1 MGNGFGMHRD
11 ILTGASRAS
20 RTHFPF
26 PPPASRAPAHFRRF
40 WAFGENVTLA
50 LGALKA
56 AKMRSALTILGVVIG
71 VSCVM
76 AMASIVRGIQDQ
88 ILNTLEIA
96 GPTTFYVMRVFSQTP
111 LNPDN
116 LPKWVRVRP
125 VLTFEEGERIAALPE
140 IKYASLWGQ
149 VLNKIEY
156 GGTRT
161 GVGIVTGADEGYP
174 EIYGG
179 ELTSGRWFTAAEK
192 TAGSA
197 VVVLESDVAT
207 KLFGNMDPIDKVVR
221 IGGRPAKVIGIYQA
235 ASNIFEPPGQEQFAI
250 VPFKMLDHQF
260 TIDQTNALYISVKPR
275 AGVTVEDAQNAVTV
289 TLREMRHLRPADK
302 NTFDMITQDQIL
314 DLFNKISGAFFFVMM
329 ALSAVG
335 LLVGGIGVMAVMMI
349 SVTERTRE
357 IGIRKAVGATRRDI
371 LQQFLVEA
379 ATLTG
384 LGGVAGIVVGLG
396 IGRLANVAMHIDS
409 LPPLDLTVLAVFV
422 SVAIGIAFG
431 LLPARR
437 AARLDPIEALR
448 YE

>member
-1 MGNGFGMHRD
+1 VNP
-11 ILTGASRAS
+11 A
-20 RTHFPF
+20 RTFL
-26 PPPASRAPAHFRRF
+26 RF
-40 WAFGENVTLA
+40 FTDFGENISLA
-50 LGALKA
+50 FGALRG

-88 ILNTLEIA
+88 ILNTLEVS
-96 GPTTFYVMRVFSQTP
+96 GPTTFYVMKVFSQTP
-111 LNPDN
+111 LNPEN

-125 VLTFEEGERIAALPE
+125 DLSSREAERIAELPE
-140 IKYASLWGQ
+140 IGYAALWAQ
-149 VLNKIEY
+149 IFNRLEY

-161 GVGIVTGADEGYP
+161 GLGIITGADDGYT

-179 ELTSGRWFTAAEK
+179 ELTEGRWFTKSEVTSGA
-192 TAGSA
+192 S
-197 VVVLESDVAT
+197 VVVLESDVAI
-207 KLFGNMDPIDKVVR
+207 KLFGHVHPIDKDVR
-221 IGGRPAKVIGIYQA
+221 VGGRPLKVVGIYQTA
-235 ASNIFEPPGQEQFAI
+235 ANIFEPPGQEQFAI
-250 VPFKMLDHQF
+250 VPYRLLDHQF
-260 TIDQTNALYISVKPR
+260 TIDKTNALFIPVKPR
-275 AGVTVEDAQNAVTV
+275 PGVTVPDAQGAVTV
-289 TLREMRHLRPADK
+289 ALRELRHLRPADQ

-314 DLFNKISGAFFFVMM
+314 DLFNKISGAFFLVLM

-384 LGGVAGIVVGLG
+384 IGGVTGILAGLAVGK
-396 IGRLANVAMHIDS
+396 LANVAMRINS
-409 LPPLDLTVLAVFV
+409 SPPLDLTLLAVFV
-422 SVAIGIAFG
+422 SVGIGIAFG

-448 YE
+448 HE

>member
-1 MGNGFGMHRD
+1 MKTDENGKSGMVNGR
-11 ILTGASRAS
+11 GARAHSRFTIS
-20 RTHFPF
+20 HL
-26 PPPASRAPAHFRRF
+26 RF
-40 WAFGENVTLA
+40 ISAFGENIALA
-50 LGALKA
+50 FGALRG

-88 ILNTLEIA
+88 ILRTIEIA

-111 LNPDN
+111 LNPEN

-125 VLTFEEGERIAALPE
+125 VLSVAEGERIASLPE
-140 IKYASLWGQ
+140 IKYAALWGQ
-149 VLNKIEY
+149 IFNRLEY
-156 GGTRT
+156 GGIRT
-161 GVGIVTGADEGYP
+161 GLGIITGADDGYT

-179 ELTSGRWFTAAEK
+179 ELAAGRWFTKSEM
-192 TAGSA
+192 AGGAA

-207 KLFGNMDPIDKVVR
+207 KLFGHIEPIDKIVR
-221 IGGRPAKVIGIYQA
+221 VGGRPARVIGIYQA

-250 VPFKMLDHQF
+250 VPFRMLDHQF
-260 TIDQTNALYISVKPR
+260 TIDETNALFISVKPR
-275 AGVTVEDAQNAVTV
+275 PNVALSDAQNAVTV
-289 TLREMRHLRPADK
+289 ALREMRHLRPAEP

-314 DLFNKISGAFFFVMM
+314 DLFNKISGAFFLVMM

-371 LQQFLVEA
+371 LQQFLIEA

-384 LGGVAGIVVGLG
+384 IGGAAGIAFGLL
-396 IGRLANVAMHIDS
+396 IGQAANAAMSIDS
-409 LPPLDLTVLAVFV
+409 VPPLDLTLLAVFV
-422 SVAIGIAFG
+422 SVGIGIAFG

>member
-1 MGNGFGMHRD
+1 MGDGRKRW
-11 ILTGASRAS
+11 S
-20 RTHFPF
+20 HFLF
-26 PPPASRAPAHFRRF
+26 PISHFRLF
-40 WAFGENVTLA
+40 FSFGENVSLA
-50 LGALKA
+50 FGALRV

-88 ILNTLEIA
+88 ILNSLETA
-96 GPTTFYVMRVFSQTP
+96 GPTTFYVMKVFSQTP
-111 LNPDN
+111 LNPEN
-116 LPKWVRVRP
+116 LPKWVRIRP
-125 VLTFEEGERIAALPE
+125 NLRYEEAERIAALPE
-140 IKYASLWGQ
+140 IKFAGLWAQ
-149 VLNKIEY
+149 LFNKLEY

-161 GVGIVTGADEGYP
+161 GNGIITGADDGYV

-179 ELTSGRWFTAAEK
+179 ELAAGRWFTKAEA
-192 TAGSA
+192 TAGA
-197 VVVLESDVAT
+197 PVIVLESNVAT
-207 KLFGNMDPIDKVVR
+207 KLFGLINPIDKLVR
-221 IGGRPAKVIGIYQA
+221 LGGRPVRVVGVYQKA
-235 ASNIFEPPGQEQFAI
+235 TNIFEPPGQEQFAI
-250 VPFKMLDHQF
+250 VPYRMMDHQF
-260 TIDQTNALYISVKPR
+260 TIDRTNALFIPVKPR
-275 AGVTVEDAQNAVTV
+275 PGVTVQDAQNAVTV
-289 TLREMRHLRPADK
+289 ALRESRHLRPADQ

-314 DLFNKISGAFFFVMM
+314 DLFNKISGAFFLVMM

-384 LGGVAGIVVGLG
+384 VGGVAGIAVGLA
-396 IGRLANVAMHIDS
+396 IGRAANAAMRINAM
-409 LPPLDLTVLAVFV
+409 PPLDLTVLAVFV
-422 SVAIGIAFG
+422 SVGIGIAFG

>member
-1 MGNGFGMHRD
+1 MSEIGGRGR
-11 ILTGASRAS
+11 SY
-20 RTHFPF
+20 
-26 PPPASRAPAHFRRF
+26 FRLF
-40 WAFGENVTLA
+40 LSFGENITLA
-50 LGALKA
+50 LGSLRA

-76 AMASIVRGIQDQ
+76 AMASIVRGIKDQ
-88 ILNTLEIA
+88 ILNTLEVS

-111 LNPDN
+111 LNPEN

-125 VLTFEEGERIAALPE
+125 VLTVAEGERIATLPE

-149 VLNKIEY
+149 ILNNIEF

-161 GVGIVTGADEGYP
+161 GLGLISGADDGYP

-179 ELTSGRWFTAAEK
+179 DLSAGRWFTRSEMAAG
-192 TAGSA
+192 AA

-207 KLFGNMDPIDKVVR
+207 KLFGNLQPIDKVVK
-221 IGGRPAKVIGIYQA
+221 IGGRPARVIGIYQA
-235 ASNIFEPPGQEQFAI
+235 AANIFEPPGQEQFAI

-260 TIDQTNALYISVKPR
+260 TIDQTNALYICVKPNP
-275 AGVTVEDAQNAVTV
+275 GVTVEEAQNAVTV
-289 TLREMRHLRPADK
+289 ALREMRHLRPADP

-314 DLFNKISGAFFFVMM
+314 DLFNKISGAFFLVMM

-384 LGGVAGIVVGLG
+384 VGGVAGIAFGLMV
-396 IGRLANVAMHIDS
+396 GRLANVAMRIDS
-409 LPPLDLTVLAVFV
+409 MPPLDLTLLAVAV
-422 SVAIGIAFG
+422 SVGIGIAFG
-431 LLPARR
+431 LLPAQR

-448 YE
+448 HE

>member
-1 MGNGFGMHRD
+1 MTKSSGHR
-11 ILTGASRAS
+11 RW
-20 RTHFPF
+20 
-26 PPPASRAPAHFRRF
+26 RF
-40 WAFGENVTLA
+40 FADLGENVALA
-50 LGALKA
+50 FGALRG

-88 ILNTLEIA
+88 ILRTIEIA

-111 LNPDN
+111 LNPEN

-125 VLTFEEGERIAALPE
+125 VLSVAEGERIAQLPE

-149 VLNKIEY
+149 IFNRIEHA
-156 GGTRT
+156 GTRT
-161 GVGIVTGADEGYP
+161 GLGIITGADDGYP

-179 ELTSGRWFTAAEK
+179 ELSSGRWFTRSEMASGA
-192 TAGSA
+192 A
-197 VVVLESDVAT
+197 VVVLESDVAV
-207 KLFGNMDPIDKVVR
+207 KLFGAMEPIDKIVR
-221 IGGRPAKVIGIYQA
+221 VGGRPAKVIGIYQA

-250 VPFKMLDHQF
+250 VPFRMLDHQF
-260 TIDQTNALYISVKPR
+260 TIDQTNALFISVKPR
-275 AGVTVEDAQNAVTV
+275 PNVALSDAQSAVTV
-289 TLREMRHLRPADK
+289 ALREMRHLRPADP
-302 NTFDMITQDQIL
+302 NTFDMISQDQIL
-314 DLFNKISGAFFFVMM
+314 DLFNKISGAFFLVMM

-371 LQQFLVEA
+371 LQQFLIEA

-384 LGGVAGIVVGLG
+384 IGGVAGIAFGLLVGQA
-396 IGRLANVAMHIDS
+396 ANAAMRINS
-409 LPPLDLTVLAVFV
+409 VPPLDLTLLAVFV
-422 SVAIGIAFG
+422 SVGIGIVFG

-437 AARLDPIEALR
+437 AARLDPIDALR